1 MTNKIK
7 FITTPIFY
15 PSGNVHI
22 GTLHSVIIGDF
33 FARAFKFIGY
43 EVQFLTG
50 LDEHGGKIENICNKL
65 NIKSQEYV
73 DNISTNFQDV
83 FKLFHID
90 YNIFYRTTN
99 INHKNKVQ
107 LMWKKSF
114 IIDKDNIP
122 DDAVQITEKVY
133 YLKLSILRDKLYHLL
148 LNNNIVIPKD
158 RLNEIF
164 SWIKD
169 DIKDLCISRER
180 LNWGINVPD
189 GHGIIYVWIDAL
201 SNYINACEYPEINKY
216 WSNVLHIIGKDITRF
231 HTVYWLSI
239 LIALD
244 VVPNNINIL
253 IHNWWTING
262 SKSSKSIGNVV
273 DPILLFNKYGYAP
286 IRFYILFQNLMA
298 NDSEFN
304 EQNLVEYFNTYM
316 VNKFSNLV
324 YRVQSIINKNN
335 IEIQSIQINNLF
347 IDNITLAI
355 EQHNINDV
363 LSIFFQ
369 ECDRLNKYIDDN
381 KLWVNIHLINDL
393 WPQIYN
399 LILFCQVLIP
409 FNYNNSIIF
418 YKINYQI

>member
-1 MTNKIK
+1 MWKR
-7 FITTPIFY
+7 
-15 PSGNVHI
+15 
-22 GTLHSVIIGDF
+22 LL
-33 FARAFKFIGY
+33 ALGY
-43 EVQFLTG
+43 IYEGEYTG
-50 LDEHGGKIENICNKL
+50 LYSNSSE
-65 NIKSQEYV
+65 
-73 DNISTNFQDV
+73 
-83 FKLFHID
+83 
-90 YNIFYRTTN
+90 
-99 INHKNKVQ
+99 
-107 LMWKKSF
+107 SF